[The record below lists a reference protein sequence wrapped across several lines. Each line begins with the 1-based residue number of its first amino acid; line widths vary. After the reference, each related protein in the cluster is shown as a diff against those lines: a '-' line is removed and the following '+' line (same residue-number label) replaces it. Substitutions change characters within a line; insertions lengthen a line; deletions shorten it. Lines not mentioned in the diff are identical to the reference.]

1 MSQFNRL
8 IKLLVKELNT
18 IKLRRRLIRLT
29 GLFCL
34 VALVVSLA
42 INIVL
47 FSQAKS
53 YYLQLNKTNL
63 DPLGLQ
69 TFSSDSLPDSLPDNA
84 SATIVFFG
92 DSRAA
97 MWVAPDNINNVY
109 FVNRGIGNQTSTQV
123 LGRFEQHILPIE
135 PDILVVQVGIN
146 DLKTIPL
153 FPQQKVTIIR
163 TCKTNIQ
170 KIVARSVNEDIT
182 VILTTIF
189 PIGSVPLI
197 RQPFWSPDVALAVE
211 EVNAYLDSLK
221 AKNVL
226 ILDAYSLLV
235 EDQQVKRQYVYDTLH
250 INSRGYKALNQELK
264 KMLSTGLIDIHK

>member
-1 MSQFNRL
+1 MQKRKRL
-8 IKLLVKELNT
+8 FQLA
-18 IKLRRRLIRLT
+18 
-29 GLFCL
+29 LFLSL
-34 VALVVSLA
+34 VALSVSMVV
-42 INIVL
+42 NIFL

-69 TFSSDSLPDSLPDNA
+69 TFSGDSLPDSSPTTA
-84 SATIVFFG
+84 PVTVVFFG

-97 MWVAPDNINNVY
+97 MWVPPAKLNGFSFI
-109 FVNRGIGNQTSTQV
+109 NRGIGSQTSTQV
-123 LGRFEQHILPIE
+123 WGRFDQHILPLH

-153 FPQQKVTIIR
+153 FPKQKATIISN
-163 TCKTNIQ
+163 CKTNIH
-170 KIVARSVNEDIT
+170 KIVARAVKQDAT

-189 PIGSVPLI
+189 PIGPVPLI
-197 RQPFWSPDVALAVE
+197 RQPFWSPDVAKAVE
-211 EVNAYLDSLK
+211 DVNADLYSLK

-235 EDQQVKRQYVYDTLH
+235 EEQQVKSQYVYDTLH
-250 INSRGYKALNQELK
+250 INPRGYQVLNQELK
-264 KMLSTGLIDIHK
+264 KMLSTGLVEIHK

>member
-1 MSQFNRL
+1 MQKRKRL
-8 IKLLVKELNT
+8 FRLALLLSLSALAVS
-18 IKLRRRLIRLT
+18 
-29 GLFCL
+29 
-34 VALVVSLA
+34 LVV
-42 INIVL
+42 NIFL

-69 TFSSDSLPDSLPDNA
+69 TFSGDALADRSSSDSPV
-84 SATIVFFG
+84 TVVFFG

-97 MWVAPDNINNVY
+97 MWVEPDNINNVS
-109 FVNRGIGNQTSTQV
+109 FINRGIGSQTSTQV
-123 LGRFEQHILPIE
+123 WGRFDQHILPLH
-135 PDILVVQVGIN
+135 PDIIVVQVGIN

-153 FPQQKVTIIR
+153 FPKQKATIISNY
-163 TCKTNIQ
+163 KTNIH
-170 KIVARSVNEDIT
+170 KIVARAVKQDAT

-197 RQPFWSPDVALAVE
+197 RQPFWSPDVAKAVE
-211 EVNAYLDSLK
+211 DVNAYLYSLK

-235 EDQQVKRQYVYDTLH
+235 EDQQVKSQYIYDTLH
-250 INSRGYKALNQELK
+250 INPRGYKLLNHELK
-264 KMLSTGLIDIHK
+264 KMLLAGLIDIHK